1 MMNMNDNADDEGNG
15 NANMIDN
22 GYDEGHGNANMIS
35 VTRRARL

>member
-1 MMNMNDNADDEGNG
+1 MNMNDNADDEGNG

>member
-1 MMNMNDNADDEGNG
+1 MYMNDNADDEGNG